1 MIAISPPKNTAFPQL
16 NETQIAVIEKFAQ
29 LKHFQAGQA
38 LFTAG
43 KPNTNL
49 FVIKKGRVEIVQELT
64 DKEKIITEHSQGE
77 FTGDPTTIL
86 RGMPSVT
93 SAIAAEDCQ
102 VYCISNQDF
111 KTIIREIPQIGD
123 LILQA
128 FLARQSIAADSDLG
142 LKIIGSK
149 YCCDT
154 FRVRDFLAKNFL
166 PHHWLDLET
175 NQEVENLLKQL
186 DIDTAATPVVICSED
201 LILKNPSNEELGQA
215 LNLKKSFED
224 RELFDIAIIG
234 AGPAGLSAAVYAASE
249 GFKTVVLEK
258 DAPGGQ
264 ASWSAKIENYMG
276 FPVSLSGMELTDRA
290 IVQAKKFGAIFSI
303 PAEVVTMDLNSD
315 YKTLELADGAK
326 ITAKNVLITTGA
338 NYRRLPAQN
347 CDRFMGAGVYY
358 SATDVEAVMCHSPTA
373 IVVGGANSA
382 GEAALYLAEYAEKV
396 LLLIRGEDLGKKMSE
411 YLVRRIENH
420 DKIEILTN
428 TEISKFNGDDVL
440 KSVEIFNNQTDE
452 TQNVP
457 TSAVYIFIGV
467 IPHTDWLPSQIELD
481 EDGFIKTGR
490 QISNNKS
497 QYNNRAPFFLETS
510 CPGVFAAGD
519 VRSGSIKRVTAAVG
533 EGATVVQFA
542 RAVL

>member
-1 MIAISPPKNTAFPQL
+1 MIAISPQKNTAFPQL

-29 LKHFQAGQA
+29 LKHFRSGQV

-49 FVIKKGRVEIVQELT
+49 FVIKKGRVEIIQKLT
-64 DKEKIITEHSQGE
+64 GKEKIITEHSQGE

-123 LILQA
+123 CILRA
-128 FLARQSIAADSDLG
+128 FLARQSIAANSDLG

-186 DIDTAATPVVICSED
+186 DIDTSATPVVICSED

-276 FPVSLSGMELTDRA
+276 FPVSISGMELTDRA

-338 NYRRLPAQN
+338 NYRQLPAQN

-428 TEISKFNGDDVL
+428 TEISQFNGDDVL
-440 KSVEIFNNQTDE
+440 ESVDIFNNQTDE